1 MNLKE
6 ILVEVE
12 KNISKAELEKA
23 IRKLIEHF
31 NTFENPADE
40 EAKRELLL
48 ISAQYSYFE
57 KNVLKGICSEE
68 EQYLRFNK
76 INNQFLA
83 IFQSLKDSVK
93 DSPKNTIYFTPN
105 IEEFV
110 TVELTLNKHI
120 DDFSISEQKMFLD
133 KIKTALLLGN
143 SLKIKNVAVG
153 SIKITIEIPKN
164 KAKDLDIILRGQDFS
179 EFEITQIHIRD
190 TEKTAEIFENEIL
203 PYTGI
208 NFQEKPIRK
217 IFHNEEWWFSI
228 IDVISVL
235 TDSKNP
241 SSYWSMV
248 KNQAKDVALVS
259 HKLRLSA
266 QDNKQYL
273 TDCANTEG
281 IFRIIMAIP
290 SPKAEPFKQWLAEMG
305 REAIDEI
312 ENSEL
317 DFERMK
323 DLYKAKGYT
332 FEWIQQRISAI
343 DTRKSLT
350 QQWKARGVN
359 EGQEFSILTTEISK
373 NTFGLTPYEYRQFKG
388 LDHRYTLRDNMT
400 DTELYF
406 AALGEQYT
414 LKEILDK
421 NAFGFRQN
429 QDAAILGGILASK
442 ELKKMEQKQGIKVI
456 SNRNFMNLLQGGDM
470 QRTGQLS

>member
-6 ILVEVE
+6 ILIEVE
-12 KNISKAELEKA
+12 KNISKAELGKA

-40 EAKRELLL
+40 ETKSELLL
-48 ISAQYSYFE
+48 ISAHHSFFE
-57 KNVLKGICSEE
+57 QNVLKGICSEE
-68 EQYLRFNK
+68 EKYLRFNK

-83 IFQSLKDSVK
+83 IFQSLKDNVK
-93 DSPKNTIYFTPN
+93 DSPKNTIYFSPS

-120 DDFSISEQKMFLD
+120 DDFSLSEQKMFLD
-133 KIKTALLLGN
+133 KIKIALSLGN

-164 KAKDLDIILRGQDFS
+164 KVKDLDIILRGKDFS
-179 EFEITQIHIRD
+179 EFEITKIHIGN
-190 TEKTAEIFENEIL
+190 TEKTVENFENEIL

-208 NFQEKPIRK
+208 NFQEKPIRS
-217 IFHNEEWWFSI
+217 IFHNEEQWFSI

-248 KNQAKDVALVS
+248 KNQAKDVGLVS
-259 HKLRLSA
+259 HKLRLSGR
-266 QDNKQYL
+266 DNKQYL

-281 IFRIIMAIP
+281 LFRIIMAIP
-290 SPKAEPFKQWLAEMG
+290 SPKAEPLKQWLAQMG

-312 ENSEL
+312 ENPEL

-332 FEWIQQRISAI
+332 FEWIQQRILTI
-343 DTRKSLT
+343 GTRKSLT
-350 QQWKARGVN
+350 EQWKARGVK

-373 NTFGLTPYEYRQFKG
+373 HTFGLTPSEYLQFKG
-388 LDHRYTLRDNMT
+388 LGNRHLLRDNMT
-400 DTELYF
+400 NTELYF

-421 NAFGFRQN
+421 NAFGFTQN
-429 QDAAILGGILASK
+429 QDAAILGGILAGK

-456 SNRNFMNLLQGGDM
+456 SNQNFMNLLQ
-470 QRTGQLS
+470 